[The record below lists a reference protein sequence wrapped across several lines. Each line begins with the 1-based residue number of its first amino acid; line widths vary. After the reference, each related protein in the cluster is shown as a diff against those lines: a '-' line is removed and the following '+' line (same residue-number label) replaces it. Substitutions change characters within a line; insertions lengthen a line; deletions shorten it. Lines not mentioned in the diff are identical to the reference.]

1 MEFAINL
8 ACSFIFPKR
17 LKMIGKMDF
26 TNVNSFM
33 NHADSNN
40 MVAMPDKKAYK
51 EEAKTQD
58 DSLDSAIEVANLNKD
73 HTQNVI
79 AKMKLKKNN
88 GNVSQKDLIDF
99 IKSTSPIEIYE
110 TDSDAD
116 KAMKK
121 IKNSM
126 KESFIDLANITPE
139 GKIEVKLWGWHM
151 SGWDKEGKV
160 TIWGKA
166 LGYDKSISQ
175 AESKKLMQ
183 FLQDTQIAG
192 LAMFDSE
199 LLDRSDLSIEEFKAK
214 WLKFKEDTEKSL
226 GYNQAE
232 QTSNPD
238 ESKIKKYMPQ
248 NVVRKSQT
256 YKDEISKEFFT
267 NFLKAQKEL
276 GVDILGK
283 EILELFSRFNK
294 INVSV

>member
-1 MEFAINL
+1 
-8 ACSFIFPKR
+8 
-17 LKMIGKMDF
+17 MIGKMDF
-26 TNVNSFM
+26 TNVNSFI
-33 NHADSNN
+33 NHTDSNN
-40 MVAMPDKKAYK
+40 IVAMSDKKAHK
-51 EEAKTQD
+51 EETQIQD
-58 DSLDSAIEVANLNKD
+58 DKVAGIAEVTNLNKE

-79 AKMKLKKNN
+79 EKMKLKKNN
-88 GNVSQKDLIDF
+88 DNVSQKDLVDF

-116 KAMKK
+116 KAVKK

-183 FLQDTQIAG
+183 FLQDTEIAG
-192 LAMFDSE
+192 LPMFDSE
-199 LLDRSDLSIEEFKAK
+199 LLDRSDLSIDEFKTK

-232 QTSNPD
+232 QTNNPG
-238 ESKIKKYMPQ
+238 ESKIKKYTPEK
-248 NVVRKSQT
+248 VVRKSQT

-267 NFLKAQKEL
+267 NFVKAQKDL
-276 GVDILGK
+276 GVDILGR
-283 EILELFSRFNK
+283 EILELFSSFNK